1 MNYTIP
7 PKKLIIINILDI
19 LNKYTDADHRLSQRD
34 IQKKL
39 EDDYTMKV
47 DRKAVKRNLMHLI
60 DFGYPIEYS
69 ETERSILNKE
79 TGEYEENNILTDFYI
94 EREFDDSELR
104 LLIDSIVFSNHIPQT
119 NKMQLIEKLEGL
131 SNVYFKSRMTHVSSI
146 DGVKTETNALFLT
159 IEVLDEAISL
169 GKQVRFHYDEFG
181 TDKKLHH
188 RKTKDGKVR
197 EYIINPYQIAAA
209 NGRYYLVCNYDG
221 YDDLSNYRID
231 RISDIELL
239 ETNVK
244 PVREL
249 DGMKY
254 GFNLK
259 KYIDEHIYMWSGKTI
274 RAKFIAEKY
283 ILNDV
288 MDFFGG
294 DIRLSDETETTITV
308 SVRVNEQDMLIW
320 AMQFAADMTVL
331 EPESLVEKCRETIIK
346 AAERY
351 KK

>member
-1 MNYTIP
+1 
-7 PKKLIIINILDI
+7 
-19 LNKYTDADHRLSQRD
+19 
-34 IQKKL
+34 
-39 EDDYTMKV
+39 
-47 DRKAVKRNLMHLI
+47 
-60 DFGYPIEYS
+60 
-69 ETERSILNKE
+69 
-79 TGEYEENNILTDFYI
+79 
-94 EREFDDSELR
+94 
-104 LLIDSIVFSNHIPQT
+104 
-119 NKMQLIEKLEGL
+119 MQP
-131 SNVYFKSRMTHVSSI
+131 VSSI
-146 DGVKTETNALFLT
+146 DGVNTETNALFLT

-188 RKTKDGKVR
+188 RKTKDGKDR

-249 DGMKY
+249 EGMKY

-288 MDFFGG
+288 MDYFGG
-294 DIRLSDETETTITV
+294 DVRLSDETETTITV
-308 SVRVNEQDMLIW
+308 SVRVNEQDIRIW
-320 AMQFAADMTVL
+320 AMQFSADMTYL
-331 EPESLVEKCRETIIK
+331 EPESFVEKCRETIMK

-351 KK
+351 K

>member
-19 LNKYTDADHRLSQRD
+19 LNKYTDANHRLSQRD
-34 IQKKL
+34 IRQKL
-39 EDDYTMKV
+39 ESEYTMKV
-47 DRKAVKRNLMHLI
+47 DRKAVKRNLMNLI

-69 ETERSILNKE
+69 ETQRSTLNKK
-79 TGEYEENNILTDFYI
+79 TGEYEENNILSDFYI

-119 NKMQLIEKLEGL
+119 NKKQLIEKLEGL
-131 SNVYFKSRMTHVSSI
+131 SNVYFRSRMKHVSSI

-159 IEVLDEAISL
+159 IEVLDEAISR

-188 RKTKDGKVR
+188 RKTKDGEDR

-221 YDDLSNYRID
+221 FDDLSNYRVD

-239 ETNVK
+239 ETNAK
-244 PVREL
+244 PVCEIE
-249 DGMKY
+249 GMKY
-254 GFNLK
+254 GLDLK

-274 RAKFIAEKY
+274 RAKFIAEKN

-288 MDFFGG
+288 MDYFGG
-294 DIRLSDETETTITV
+294 DVRLSDETETTVTV
-308 SVRVNEQDMLIW
+308 SARVNEQDMLLW

-331 EPESLVEKCRETIIK
+331 EPKSLVEKCRETILK

-351 KK
+351 K